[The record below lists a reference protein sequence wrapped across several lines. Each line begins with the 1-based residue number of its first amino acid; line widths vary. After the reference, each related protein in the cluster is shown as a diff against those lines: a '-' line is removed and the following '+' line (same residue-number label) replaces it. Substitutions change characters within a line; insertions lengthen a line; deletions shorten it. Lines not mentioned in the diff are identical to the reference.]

1 MGAGRGAEGRR
12 ESAARLGRGRRPGRA
27 AQGRGRAERP
37 GLQGWG
43 VTGEGGSRAQKPE
56 AAGARGWEVKEGGV
70 GAGSG
75 AASGSSERD
84 VWAGG
89 AAPITSFLYLQP
101 RGSGGS
107 STRVAQQPGSARS
120 PRAFL
125 PSKMSLLLQ
134 PVGEG
139 AASVPGAVVSRA
151 RSRSPAPTPLGG
163 GGDFGAWR
171 GLAGDLAGPGPWPG
185 PRPPEAPTNLVVG
198 GAAPGPRRVGRRQ
211 GTEPP
216 TSPRRCVFSSRH
228 LPGSRSQKQPQVR
241 ALALASFPLFTTP
254 VTLALTPFSAL
265 VQLLSCLRPR
275 TFFEAVD

>member
-1 MGAGRGAEGRR
+1 MTRHRAPPGRGGLGRSVGSGVGSGGGSVGAGRGAEGRR

-37 GLQGWG
+37 GLQGSG

-134 PVGEG
+134 P
-139 AASVPGAVVSRA
+139 RD
-151 RSRSPAPTPLGG
+151 R
-163 GGDFGAWR
+163 
-171 GLAGDLAGPGPWPG
+171 
-185 PRPPEAPTNLVVG
+185 
-198 GAAPGPRRVGRRQ
+198 
-211 GTEPP
+211 TEEII
-216 TSPRRCVFSSRH
+216 
-228 LPGSRSQKQPQVR
+228 LP
-241 ALALASFPLFTTP
+241 
-254 VTLALTPFSAL
+254 
-265 VQLLSCLRPR
+265 
-275 TFFEAVD
+275 